1 MKINLPISLIVLF
14 TLLFSCQNKGEQ
26 AGFAQPEATEQSNAD
41 FDEAPPAPPQ
51 EQPQPTQP
59 SQPPQ
64 DEKDEPAIPRQII
77 KTGQYRIKVEDVN
90 KVTPQI
96 EALAQRFGGYVSNM
110 ELTNSNYEI
119 NNAITIRVPASSF
132 DSLLSSVGKHALFTQ
147 YKKISSQD
155 VTAEYTDILTRLS
168 TKKEVRDRYVDILRN
183 KAKTVQDVL
192 LAEEQIRVIQEE
204 IESKEGRLRFLKDQ
218 VAMSTLNL
226 EIYQQIAY
234 QREPDV
240 FTESFWSKL
249 LAGLKNGWELLVDI
263 FIGLVN
269 IWPLVLIGGLFFWK
283 RRWIWGKLSRKRHP
297 HQ

>member
-26 AGFAQPEATEQSNAD
+26 AGFAQPEATEQSNVD

-147 YKKISSQD
+147 YKKISAQD